1 MKNSSKFIFYLPIT
15 LLLICCDTSTK
26 NKTSSNEITKILGN
40 PVYYKN
46 ESLNTHLK
54 LGLNI
59 DDKKEISVEYSPL
72 GNPSGK
78 ENIPSSS
85 EYQELCFLNLLNA
98 ARKQKGLSE
107 LTLSQDLSRA
117 ARYHSYDM
125 GKQNYFEHDSYDRD
139 QVSDDLIKVCGTLE
153 RIFKFAPY
161 FNVGGCAENIAA
173 GNFSA
178 NETYNQWF
186 NSPGHY
192 KNMFNSKYKT
202 IGIGY
207 VQAASSDFIHYWTTD
222 FSY

>member
-1 MKNSSKFIFYLPIT
+1 MKNLLNFIFLIPVT
-15 LLLICCDTSTK
+15 LILIYCNTTTK
-26 NKTSSNEITKILGN
+26 NKTTSNEIKKTLGN

-59 DDKKEISVEYSPL
+59 DYNKEISVEYSPF
-72 GNPSGK
+72 GKPSGQ

-85 EYQELCFLNLLNA
+85 EYQELSFLNLLNA

-107 LTLSQDLSRA
+107 LTLNQDLSRA

-125 GKQNYFEHDSYDRD
+125 GKQNYFEHDSYDRN
-139 QVSDDLIKVCGTLE
+139 QVSDELIKVCGTFE
-153 RIFKFAPY
+153 RIFKFVPS
-161 FNVGGCAENIAA
+161 FNIRGCAENIAA

-178 NETYNQWF
+178 DETYNQWF

-192 KNMFNSKYKT
+192 KNMFSSKYKT

-207 VQAASSDFIHYWTTD
+207 VQVGNSDFIHYWTTD
-222 FSY
+222 FAY

>member
-1 MKNSSKFIFYLPIT
+1 MKILQKQIYFIPII
-15 LLLICCDTSTK
+15 LSLICCNTTTK
-26 NKTSSNEITKILGN
+26 NKTKNILGH

-59 DDKKEISVEYSPL
+59 DDKKDISIEYSPF
-72 GNPSGK
+72 GKPSGK
-78 ENIPSSS
+78 ENISTSSK
-85 EYQELCFLNLLNA
+85 YQELSFLKLLNA
-98 ARKQKGLSE
+98 ARKQKGISE
-107 LTLSQDLSRA
+107 LSLNQDLSRA

-139 QVSDDLIKVCGTLE
+139 QVSTQLIKVCGTFE
-153 RIFKFAPY
+153 RIFKFGPN
-161 FNVGGCAENIAA
+161 FGGCGENIAA

-178 NETYNQWF
+178 EATYNQWF

-192 KNMFNSKYKT
+192 KNMFNPKYKN

-207 VQAASSDFIHYWTTD
+207 VKIDGSDFVHYWTTD
-222 FSY
+222 FAN